1 MFSVPASFLQISN
14 FKDKSKFGLTVLPYR
29 CVSLPHVCVV
39 FLFGNEVNDMN
50 AIVKIENQT
59 PFIEV
64 ELNGKVQLGVN
75 ARDLHKMLEVK
86 TDFSDWIKRRI
97 KQCGFEENFDFIKLL
112 KKEELSKTG
121 QNLIEYII
129 SVDMTK
135 HLGMMERNKKGHE
148 IRKYYIE
155 QEELARQLKDG
166 LQVRIGK
173 LSAQVELI
181 TQCLSEAG
189 RFLSVEGKQ
198 TKPALLKELDEL
210 IKEAQPSLDFKEDED
225 E

>member
-1 MFSVPASFLQISN
+1 
-14 FKDKSKFGLTVLPYR
+14 
-29 CVSLPHVCVV
+29 
-39 FLFGNEVNDMN
+39 MN
-50 AIVKIENQT
+50 MMVTNENQT

-86 TDFSDWIKRRI
+86 AEFSHWIKRRI
-97 KQCGFEENFDFIKLL
+97 SQCKFEENFDYMVFVKKDENL
-112 KKEELSKTG
+112 KGGRPTT
-121 QNLIEYII
+121 EYFI

-135 HLGMMERNKKGHE
+135 HLGMMERNEKGHE

-155 QEELARQLKDG
+155 QEDLARQLKDG

-189 RFLSVEGKQ
+189 RFLSVNGKQ
-198 TKPALLKELDEL
+198 IKPALLKELDDL
-210 IKEAQPSLDFKEDED
+210 IKEAQPELKLEG
-225 E
+225 

>member
-1 MFSVPASFLQISN
+1 
-14 FKDKSKFGLTVLPYR
+14 
-29 CVSLPHVCVV
+29 
-39 FLFGNEVNDMN
+39 MN

-75 ARDLHKMLEVK
+75 ARDLHRWLESK
-86 TDFSDWIKRRI
+86 QDFSKWIKRRI
-97 KQCGFEENFDFIKLL
+97 SKYGFVENRDYLTVQAVEQVPHQGGTRSITILEYMLTVDMAK
-112 KKEELSKTG
+112 ELSMVECTDRG
-121 QNLIEYII
+121 REVRL
-129 SVDMTK
+129 
-135 HLGMMERNKKGHE
+135 
-148 IRKYYIE
+148 YYIE

-210 IKEAQPSLDFKEDED
+210 IKEAQPSLDFKDDED

>member
-1 MFSVPASFLQISN
+1 
-14 FKDKSKFGLTVLPYR
+14 
-29 CVSLPHVCVV
+29 
-39 FLFGNEVNDMN
+39 MN
-50 AIVKIENQT
+50 AIVRIETET
-59 PFIEV
+59 PFVEV
-64 ELNGKVQLGVN
+64 ELNGKAQLGVN
-75 ARDLHKMLEVK
+75 ARDLHKMLESK
-86 TDFSDWIKRRI
+86 QDFSTWIKRRI
-97 KQCGFEENFDFIKLL
+97 TQCKFEENFDYIKLHQRV
-112 KKEELSKTG
+112 ELSKTG
-121 QNLIEYII
+121 QTSIEYIV

-135 HLGMMERNKKGHE
+135 HLGMMERNEKGHE

-155 QEELARQLKDG
+155 QEELARQLKNG

-210 IKEAQPSLDFKEDED
+210 IKEAQPSLDFKDDED

>member
-1 MFSVPASFLQISN
+1 
-14 FKDKSKFGLTVLPYR
+14 
-29 CVSLPHVCVV
+29 
-39 FLFGNEVNDMN
+39 MN

-64 ELNGKVQLGVN
+64 ELNGKIQLGVN
-75 ARDLHKMLEVK
+75 ARDLHRMLESK
-86 TDFSDWIKRRI
+86 QDFSTWIKRRI
-97 KQCGFEENFDFIKLL
+97 TQCKFEENFDYIKLHQ
-112 KKEELSKTG
+112 KMELSKTG
-121 QNLIEYII
+121 QTSIEYIV

-135 HLGMMERNKKGHE
+135 HLGMMERNEKGHE

-198 TKPALLKELDEL
+198 TKPAMLKELDEL
-210 IKEAQPSLDFKEDED
+210 IKEAQPELKLEGDI
-225 E
+225 

>member
-1 MFSVPASFLQISN
+1 
-14 FKDKSKFGLTVLPYR
+14 
-29 CVSLPHVCVV
+29 
-39 FLFGNEVNDMN
+39 MN
-50 AIVKIENQT
+50 AIVRIENQT

-75 ARDLHKMLEVK
+75 AGDLHKMLESK
-86 TDFSDWIKRRI
+86 QDFSTWIKRRI
-97 KQCGFEENFDFIKLL
+97 TQCKFEENFDYIKLHQ
-112 KKEELSKTG
+112 KVELSKTG
-121 QNLIEYII
+121 QTSIEYIV

-135 HLGMMERNKKGHE
+135 HLGMMERNEKGHE

-155 QEELARQLKDG
+155 QEELARQLKNG

-198 TKPALLKELDEL
+198 TKPAMLKELDDL
-210 IKEAQPSLDFKEDED
+210 IKEAQPELKLEGDI
-225 E
+225 

>member
-1 MFSVPASFLQISN
+1 
-14 FKDKSKFGLTVLPYR
+14 
-29 CVSLPHVCVV
+29 
-39 FLFGNEVNDMN
+39 MN

-97 KQCGFEENFDFIKLL
+97 KQCGFEENFDYTLVL
-112 KKEELSKTG
+112 KKEEQVSGAKYL
-121 QNLIEYII
+121 NEYII

-155 QEELARQLKDG
+155 QEELARHLKDG

-173 LSAQVELI
+173 LSAQIELI

-198 TKPALLKELDEL
+198 TKPAMLKELDEL
-210 IKEAQPSLDFKEDED
+210 VREAQPSLDFKEDEN

>member
-1 MFSVPASFLQISN
+1 MN
-14 FKDKSKFGLTVLPYR
+14 MM
-29 CVSLPHVCVV
+29 VSH
-39 FLFGNEVNDMN
+39 E
-50 AIVKIENQT
+50 KQT

-75 ARDLHKMLEVK
+75 ARDLHKMLDVK
-86 TDFSDWIKRRI
+86 SDFSHWINRRI
-97 KQCGFEENFDFIKLL
+97 KQCGFEENYDFIKVV
-112 KKEELSKTG
+112 KKDELSKTG
-121 QNLIEYII
+121 QWITEYII

-173 LSAQVELI
+173 LSAQIELI
-181 TQCLSEAG
+181 TQCLSEAV

-198 TKPALLKELDEL
+198 TKPAMLKELDEL
-210 IKEAQPSLDFKEDED
+210 VREAQPRLDFKEDEN

>member
-1 MFSVPASFLQISN
+1 
-14 FKDKSKFGLTVLPYR
+14 
-29 CVSLPHVCVV
+29 
-39 FLFGNEVNDMN
+39 MN
-50 AIVKIENQT
+50 AIVKIEKET

-64 ELNGKVQLGVN
+64 ELNGKAQLGVN
-75 ARDLHKMLEVK
+75 ARDLHKMLESK
-86 TDFSDWIKRRI
+86 QDFSTWIKRRI
-97 KQCGFEENFDFIKLL
+97 TQCKFEENFDYIKLHQ
-112 KKEELSKTG
+112 KVELSKTG
-121 QNLIEYII
+121 QTSIEYIV

-135 HLGMMERNKKGHE
+135 HLGMMERNEKGHE

-198 TKPALLKELDEL
+198 TKPAMLKELDEL
-210 IKEAQPSLDFKEDED
+210 IKEAQPELKLEGDI
-225 E
+225 

>member
-1 MFSVPASFLQISN
+1 
-14 FKDKSKFGLTVLPYR
+14 
-29 CVSLPHVCVV
+29 
-39 FLFGNEVNDMN
+39 MN

-75 ARDLHKMLEVK
+75 ARDLHKMLESK
-86 TDFSDWIKRRI
+86 QDFSTWIKRRI
-97 KQCGFEENFDFIKLL
+97 SQCGFEEGFDYVRLHQKMEVDLSST
-112 KKEELSKTG
+112 KKWSSKARP
-121 QNLIEYII
+121 QIAIEYII

-155 QEELARQLKDG
+155 QEELARHLKDG
-166 LQVRIGK
+166 MQVRIGK

-189 RFLSVEGKQ
+189 RFLSVNGKQ

-210 IKEAQPSLDFKEDED
+210 IKEAQPSLDFKEDE
-225 E
+225 

>member
-1 MFSVPASFLQISN
+1 
-14 FKDKSKFGLTVLPYR
+14 
-29 CVSLPHVCVV
+29 
-39 FLFGNEVNDMN
+39 MN

-59 PFIEV
+59 PFIEIK
-64 ELNGKVQLGVN
+64 LNGKNQFGVN

-121 QNLIEYII
+121 QWITEYII

-135 HLGMMERNKKGHE
+135 HLGMMERNAKGHE

-155 QEELARQLKDG
+155 QEDIARNLKDG
-166 LQVRIGK
+166 MQVRIGK
-173 LSAQVELI
+173 LSAQLELI
-181 TQCLSEAG
+181 TKGLSEAG
-189 RFLSVEGKQ
+189 RFLVVHGKQ
-198 TKPALLKELDEL
+198 TKPAMIKELDDL
-210 IKEAQPSLDFKEDED
+210 INETQQSLDLENKDD
-225 E
+225 D

>member
-1 MFSVPASFLQISN
+1 
-14 FKDKSKFGLTVLPYR
+14 
-29 CVSLPHVCVV
+29 
-39 FLFGNEVNDMN
+39 MN

-97 KQCGFEENFDFIKLL
+97 KQCGFEENFDYTLVL
-112 KKEELSKTG
+112 KKEEQVSGAKYL
-121 QNLIEYII
+121 NEYII

-173 LSAQVELI
+173 LSAQLELI
-181 TQCLSEAG
+181 TQSLSGAAS
-189 RFLSVEGKQ
+189 FLSIHGKQ
-198 TKPALLKELDEL
+198 TKPAMLKELDEL
-210 IKEAQPSLDFKEDED
+210 IKEAQPSLDFDED
-225 E
+225 KDNDK

>member
-1 MFSVPASFLQISN
+1 
-14 FKDKSKFGLTVLPYR
+14 
-29 CVSLPHVCVV
+29 
-39 FLFGNEVNDMN
+39 MN
-50 AIVKIENQT
+50 MMVTNENQT

-75 ARDLHKMLEVK
+75 ARDLHKMPEVK
-86 TDFSDWIKRRI
+86 AEFSHWIKRRI
-97 KQCGFEENFDFIKLL
+97 SQCKFEENFDYIVFVKKDENL
-112 KKEELSKTG
+112 KGGRPTT
-121 QNLIEYII
+121 EYFI

-135 HLGMMERNKKGHE
+135 HLGMMERNEKGHE

-189 RFLSVEGKQ
+189 RFLSVNGKQ
-198 TKPALLKELDEL
+198 IKPALLKELDDL
-210 IKEAQPSLDFKEDED
+210 IKEAQPELKLEG
-225 E
+225 